1 MAIILKDTLRFLAS
15 VFPERKNKT
24 GVRVCDNQLDSNLS
38 QLDFLVKFAVCAAV
52 GIVIISAVMNLD
64 RIETSREALSR
75 SAWGSWFL
83 LMGEIFVGVNL
94 LAFIW
99 RLFLVLGYR
108 PAPPCN
114 DRRLPICT
122 VVVPAYNE
130 GKLVLSTLRS
140 LAASDYPAH
149 KLKII
154 AVDDGSVDDTW
165 HWIQVAER
173 ELSGRIST
181 IRLPENRGKRHALYA
196 GFQKSKGDVL
206 VTVDSDS
213 VVEPQTLRHLVS
225 PFLQDCRVGAVAG
238 NVRVLNLKE
247 GIIPRMLDV
256 SFMFGFDFMRASQSE
271 VETVMCTPGALSA
284 YRRPVVMKVLDEWLV
299 QTFFGKPANIGEDR
313 AMTNLILRDGYFVRF
328 QRNAVVY
335 TNVPVRYKNLCKMFL
350 RWARSNVRES
360 IVMARFAFRRFRE
373 SSMLGARINLV
384 LLLLSMTVCQALLVS
399 TLVCLAMQPTVFGIN
414 ILFGIVISSSFPA
427 ALYALKC
434 RNSECLVAY
443 VYGIYWFLSLSWISP
458 YALFTMHRSG
468 WLTRQIKSPNAQP
481 ESVPLPTFTEM
492 PGRAF
497 EKMAVSRIAE
507 NNSRGGVQPYMVQRT
522 FENPALAGRVRF
534 FL

>member
-1 MAIILKDTLRFLAS
+1 MAMILKDMLRFPAS
-15 VFPERKNKT
+15 VFPKREKKT
-24 GVRVCDNQLDSNLS
+24 GARVCVNHLYTNLS
-38 QLDFLVKFAVCAAV
+38 RSDFWVKFAVCAAI
-52 GIVIISAVMNLD
+52 GIVVVSAVTNLD

-83 LMGEIFVGVNL
+83 LMGEIFVGINL
-94 LAFIW
+94 AAFIW
-99 RLFLVLGYR
+99 RLFLVLGYH

-130 GKLVLSTLRS
+130 GQLVLSTLRS

-165 HWIQVAER
+165 QWIQSAER

-196 GFQKSKGDVL
+196 GFQQSSGDVL

-213 VVEPQTLRHLVS
+213 VVEPQTLRNLVS
-225 PFLQDCRVGAVAG
+225 PFMQDSRVGAVAG

-284 YRRPVVMKVLDEWLV
+284 YRRPVVMKVLNEWLN

-328 QRNAVVY
+328 QQNAVVY
-335 TNVPVRYKNLCKMFL
+335 TNVPVRYRNLCKMFL

-384 LLLLSMTVCQALLVS
+384 LLLLSMTVCQALLAS
-399 TLVCLAMQPTVFGIN
+399 TLVCLVMQPALFGIN
-414 ILFGIVISSSFPA
+414 TLFGIVISSTFPA

-434 RNSECLVAY
+434 RNSDCLAAY
-443 VYGIYWFLSLSWISP
+443 VYGVYWFLSLSWIAP
-458 YALFTMHRSG
+458 YALFTSHRSG
-468 WLTRQIKSPNAQP
+468 WLTRQIKSANAQP
-481 ESVPLPTFTEM
+481 EYVPQPAFSEM
-492 PGRAF
+492 PGMAF

-507 NNSRGGVQPYMVQRT
+507 NSARGGLQPYMVQRT
-522 FENPALAGRVRF
+522 YDYSALAGRVRF